1 MKRKMS
7 LEDELDVTRT
17 SVAELTGWCITIALH
32 DLFGIGRER
41 LNRVNNRQRMLA
53 EQSMAIMMQPNE
65 RGMADITRLG
75 EISLPKLS
83 ENMAPEDRR
92 AINNYL
98 MQLRDQTMYMLRNLD
113 ESNFSDAMRDKLTAM
128 GCGQQDV
135 PESH

>member
-1 MKRKMS
+1 MKGMIR
-7 LEDELDVTRT
+7 
-17 SVAELTGWCITIALH
+17 
-32 DLFGIGRER
+32 
-41 LNRVNNRQRMLA
+41 
-53 EQSMAIMMQPNE
+53 
-65 RGMADITRLG
+65 MADITRLG

-128 GCGQQDV
+128 GLKMEYTSQSTLRIASSPGKKDSLR
-135 PESH
+135 PEGDGAASDRGRMALGRPGNDTRPKKFYEHANVMALR